1 VTLHGRTALVTG
13 STSGIG
19 RAAAET
25 LAARGAHVIVT
36 GRDPVKAE
44 AVVAGIVSAGG
55 SARAVIA
62 DLAEPADIAALAA
75 LDDVDILVN
84 NAGTYRFVPTS
95 VTDEALFDSLVG
107 TNLRAPFFLGRA
119 LIPRMVDRGG
129 GVVVNVST
137 IAARVGTAT
146 SAAYGAAKAGLE
158 SLTRAWASEFGR
170 AGVRVNAVAAGP
182 THTPGTDAFL
192 PVLQGLTA
200 ATPSGRPL
208 RPQEV
213 ADAIAYLTEADYL
226 HAATLVVD
234 GGASSVAPL
243 PR

>member
-1 VTLHGRTALVTG
+1 MTLHGRTALVTG

-62 DLAEPADIAALAA
+62 DLAEPADIAELAA

-95 VTDEALFDSLVG
+95 VTDEALFDGLVG
-107 TNLRAPFFLGRA
+107 
-119 LIPRMVDRGG
+119 
-129 GVVVNVST
+129 
-137 IAARVGTAT
+137 
-146 SAAYGAAKAGLE
+146 
-158 SLTRAWASEFGR
+158 
-170 AGVRVNAVAAGP
+170 
-182 THTPGTDAFL
+182 
-192 PVLQGLTA
+192 
-200 ATPSGRPL
+200 
-208 RPQEV
+208 
-213 ADAIAYLTEADYL
+213 
-226 HAATLVVD
+226 
-234 GGASSVAPL
+234 
-243 PR
+243 